1 MPSLLVLVFA
11 VIIDV
16 ARATADDAA
25 EIGATVDR
33 VDTRPLEFQELLT
46 TDIPCSIQRYASV
59 RDGVAAQQTQN
70 ASSHP
75 FIVHVG
81 YTSRDRKDIEIE
93 SQIESLGT
101 RADLLR
107 KYGDRPE
114 HFAKI
119 FGFVVIS
126 FVVKLHHSCLSLFCA
141 PADI

>member
-59 RDGVAAQQTQN
+59 RDGVAVLQQ
-70 ASSHP
+70 
-75 FIVHVG
+75 
-81 YTSRDRKDIEIE
+81 
-93 SQIESLGT
+93 
-101 RADLLR
+101 RALRQRRAAPRLQHHHQLL
-107 KYGDRPE
+107 
-114 HFAKI
+114 
-119 FGFVVIS
+119 
-126 FVVKLHHSCLSLFCA
+126 L
-141 PADI
+141 PAL